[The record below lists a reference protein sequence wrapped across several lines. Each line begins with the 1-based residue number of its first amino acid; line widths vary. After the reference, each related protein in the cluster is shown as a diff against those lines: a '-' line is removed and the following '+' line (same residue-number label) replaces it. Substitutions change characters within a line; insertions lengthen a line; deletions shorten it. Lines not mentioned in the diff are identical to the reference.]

1 MAEKQEG
8 VMKKSYK
15 VREGSIADKAV
26 RFGHFVDKHDK
37 LSFTV
42 AMALFWGI
50 IYAAI
55 LSTYPV

>member
-1 MAEKQEG
+1 
-8 VMKKSYK
+8 MKKSYK

-26 RFGHFVDKHDK
+26 RFGHFGDKHDK